1 QIATARRASRLELLS
16 VVRLGFTNRSVEDAA
31 LRWLSG
37 YELGSLTLPAPF
49 RHSIRMGY
57 VFIAIRGPR
66 AIFTP
71 LRSPLG
77 KLLQTSETFPSRALA
92 SSDLNFATEISLKQC
107 KLPLVFSIVKH

>member
-1 QIATARRASRLELLS
+1 VSVSRASFGGRDTAHLWASFQIATARRASRLELLS

-57 VFIAIRGPR
+57 VFVAIRSPKGHIYSLAVAARYGPD
-66 AIFTP
+66 
-71 LRSPLG
+71 
-77 KLLQTSETFPSRALA
+77 ET
-92 SSDLNFATEISLKQC
+92 C
-107 KLPLVFSIVKH
+107 G